1 MVPKSTKI
9 CTFDPFSATDK
20 AVISKALLKFED
32 LDEAVIGVE
41 EVVFEVEAMETGTR
55 PVEVEEYRKF
65 VTGFGMNVVGM
76 LLPGNRGPNKN
87 GGAANTANPG
97 HNYVRA
103 KLKENN
109 KWECF
114 YCKKDFA
121 QSQTVTKHMK
131 NTCRS
136 VPSDWICKELKE
148 KIQQDEKIK
157 EAKSAKAAVK
167 TKQKRNFSE
176 RDDSVGGE
184 EQEAKS
190 LKASTASPIFGA
202 DL

>member
-1 MVPKSTKI
+1 MDT
-9 CTFDPFSATDK
+9 
-20 AVISKALLKFED
+20 AVISKALLKFEE
-32 LDEAVIGVE
+32 LDEAVIGVD
-41 EVVFEVEAMETGTR
+41 EVEAEAMVTGTG
-55 PVEVEEYRKF
+55 PEEYSKF
-65 VTGFGMNVVGM
+65 VTGLGMNVVGM

-87 GGAANTANPG
+87 VGAANTANPG

-157 EAKSAKAAVK
+157 EAKSAEAAVK
-167 TKQKRNFSE
+167 TNKSGTFLKGMTRWEARNRKQR
-176 RDDSVGGE
+176 V
-184 EQEAKS
+184 
-190 LKASTASPIFGA
+190 
-202 DL
+202 